1 MGRAWAAGVIAALA
15 LYAGSDALA
24 QSFCSDLDRVVRLAR
39 TRFWSIRDDTNRREP
54 KTPVTQRLP
63 GASQCW
69 DHDASQAHWCAWEG
83 AARGPRRRGEPLGGG
98 NGRVCPAAPA
108 AGAEVRPR

>member
-39 TRFWSIRDDTNRREP
+39 TRFWSIPDDTNRREP

-63 GASQCW
+63 GASECW
-69 DHDASQAHWCAWEG
+69 YPDASQSYWGAGGGAPAEG
-83 AARGPRRRGEPLGGG
+83 RSRAARLA
-98 NGRVCPAAPA
+98 GRTRPWHPGRAPA
-108 AGAEVRPR
+108 GAQIP